1 MAQFYKAIAS
11 MGSIMKEVAKW
22 DLRLIF
28 IRSRAKLYVCQPA
41 SKLVW
46 KYSDDL
52 IHALHTDWGL
62 ELEHLNYP
70 RDYISIQ
77 LNDSVNDTR
86 PSVIYTGVQN
96 ISRIAQFAQW
106 DGHGA
111 SKLGIWPGETANFV
125 NGTEGLFFR
134 PNLQEGTPLQSFV
147 DDVVR
152 SFDLV
157 NTGKVTHLGLQALRY
172 ELPNST
178 FLNVTSNPANARWGS
193 VVCPNGLIYLG
204 PTQYP
209 EVPVYGSKPRFLD
222 GDPALRER
230 VQGLLPP
237 NRALHNTTIDVEPI
251 TGANI
256 GFKRLL
262 QVNVQVNKSKDFG

>member
-1 MAQFYKAIAS
+1 MAQLYKAIAS
-11 MGSIMKEVAKW
+11 MGSVKKEVAILYLGW
-22 DLRLIF
+22 LF
-28 IRSRAKLYVCQPA
+28 GNSHAKLYVCQPA

-52 IHALHTDWGL
+52 IHALHTALGL
-62 ELEHLNYP
+62 KLEHLNYP

-86 PSVIYTGVQN
+86 PSAIYTGVQN

-152 SFDLV
+152 S
-157 NTGKVTHLGLQALRY
+157 
-172 ELPNST
+172 
-178 FLNVTSNPANARWGS
+178 
-193 VVCPNGLIYLG
+193 C
-204 PTQYP
+204 
-209 EVPVYGSKPRFLD
+209 
-222 GDPALRER
+222 
-230 VQGLLPP
+230 
-237 NRALHNTTIDVEPI
+237 
-251 TGANI
+251 
-256 GFKRLL
+256 
-262 QVNVQVNKSKDFG
+262 

>member
-1 MAQFYKAIAS
+1 VAQFYKA
-11 MGSIMKEVAKW
+11 VAAGIINKFLGKA
-22 DLRLIF
+22 DLIWIF
-28 IRSRAKLYVCQPA
+28 DVKSNAKLYVCKTA
-41 SKLVW
+41 RELVW
-46 KYSDDL
+46 KYSDEL
-52 IHALHTDWGL
+52 IHELHTNWGL
-62 ELEHLNYP
+62 KLYNLNYP

-77 LNDSVNDTR
+77 LNNSVNDTR
-86 PSVIYTGVQN
+86 PSMIYTGVQN
-96 ISRIAQFAQW
+96 ITRIGEFAQW
-106 DGHGA
+106 DNHSA
-111 SKLGIWPGETANFV
+111 SNLGIWPGRTANFI

-134 PNLQEGTPLQSFV
+134 PNLQKGTPLQSFV

-157 NTGKVTHLGLQALRY
+157 NTGQVTHLGLQALRY

-178 FLNVTSNPANARWGS
+178 FQNVTSNPANARWGS
-193 VVCPNGLIYLG
+193 VCPNGLIYLG

-222 GDPALRER
+222 GDPVLRKK

-237 NRALHNTTIDVEPI
+237 NRTLHDTTIDVEPI

-262 QVNVQVNKSKDFG
+262 HVNVKVDRSTDFG